1 MVRILDFVILPLRN
15 LAQWAFMAKEQG
27 EHTRSRIAL
36 CTDSA
41 LGGASRRN
49 DRTRQQT

>member
-15 LAQWAFMAKEQG
+15 LAQWAFMAKEQ
-27 EHTRSRIAL
+27 EEDTRSRIAL